1 LLPGDAAVR
10 TRIPTIGLAATL
22 ALGALGCDALFGE
35 ERQRGRTSDDDITV
49 PDLSEDA
56 GDSGLLD
63 VTADGDAGGDAS
75 ADGADAEDAGGDGVS
90 DDAVADASADVRDA
104 QADAEPDGDA
114 SLGDADADAGYVPGP
129 LEDRTRLFVCG
140 KWDNDRTRTVDEGWT
155 AADGPACDPGIMA
168 EGAEGEALTTLAL
181 YHWLVGLN
189 AVAVTSEETAAA
201 AIQCATLLAEVGE
214 ATYDPPDGG
223 TCWSSEAEELI
234 DDSVVADGAANPAEA
249 IDAALSDTSDNTFY
263 ARRALLDPRDV
274 TTYGVAQVQDIVCT
288 YVSDVLSGNAV
299 DFAAYPNPG
308 WAPMLAQ
315 TPWTIIGGA
324 LRFDVSTTVEV
335 VRVRDG
341 ADVRANVRL
350 VTAPPGNGTLVVTPE
365 AWDLEETYEVR
376 IQGANR
382 DGTRE
387 NVRYR
392 TTPTTCVDEPEE

>member
-1 LLPGDAAVR
+1 MR
-10 TRIPTIGLAATL
+10 TRIPTLGLAVTL

-35 ERQRGRTSDDDITV
+35 ERRRGRSDDDITV

-63 VTADGDAGGDAS
+63 VPADDDGDDDAVEDGG
-75 ADGADAEDAGGDGVS
+75 DAEDAGDADVSGD
-90 DDAVADASADVRDA
+90 ATADAGADIHDA
-104 QADAEPDGDA
+104 TADAEPDGDA
-114 SLGDADADAGYVPGP
+114 TLGDADADAGYVPGP

-140 KWDNDRTRTVDEGWT
+140 KWDNDRTRTVEEGWT
-155 AADGPACDPGIMA
+155 AADGPACDPGIMTD
-168 EGAEGEALTTLAL
+168 GAEDEALTTIAL

-189 AVAVTSEETAAA
+189 AVAVTSDEAAAA
-201 AIQCATLLAEVGE
+201 AIDCATLLAEVGE

-223 TCWSSEAEELI
+223 TCWSSEAEDLVEA
-234 DDSVVADGAANPAEA
+234 SVVVDEVANPAEA
-249 IDAALSDTSDNTFY
+249 IDAALADTSDNTFY

-274 TTYGVAQVQDIVCT
+274 TTYGVGQVQDIVCT
-288 YVSDVLSGNAV
+288 YVSDVLSGNVV

-315 TPWTIIGGA
+315 TPWTLIGGA

-350 VTAPPGNGTLVVTPE
+350 ITAPPGNGTLIVTPE
-365 AWDLEETYEVR
+365 AWEWEETYEVR
-376 IQGANR
+376 IHGANR
-382 DGTRE
+382 DGARE
-387 NVRYR
+387 DVRYR
-392 TTPTTCVDEPEE
+392 TTPTTCAEDPEE